1 MLHSHSLS
9 RIVASAAVALGL
21 ALCTAAGAGAGNLGF
36 GPPTLELTAHA
47 RIGTVSLTN
56 RATDPVRLE
65 IKVFRWAQLL
75 DGRMQ
80 LDPTDDVIVF
90 PQLITIPANDTRR
103 LRVSLTVPPGEV
115 EKTYRIQVTEIPAF
129 SGTTKAP
136 AGSITMLS
144 QLKLPIFYA
153 PHRAQVAGTVQQ
165 AGVRHRALTFSV
177 VNTGTVHF
185 QTKHLTVTAFGSNGR
200 VISSTTLD
208 GWYVLPGS
216 QRDYRLPLSNC
227 DDIRAMTIRADA
239 GAHAEQTI
247 DVPADACRP

>member
-1 MLHSHSLS
+1 MLHSLS
-9 RIVASAAVALGL
+9 RIFASAAVALGL
-21 ALCTAAGAGAGNLGF
+21 ALCTARGAFAGNLGF
-36 GPPTLELTAHA
+36 GPPTLELTARAH
-47 RIGTVSLTN
+47 IGTISLTN
-56 RATDPVRLE
+56 RAADPVRLE

-80 LDPTDDVIVF
+80 LDPTDDAIVF
-90 PQLITIPANDTRR
+90 PQLITIPGNETRR
-103 LRVSLTVPPGEV
+103 LRVSLTVPAGEL
-115 EKTYRIQVTEIPAF
+115 EKTYRIQVTEIPGF
-129 SGTTKAP
+129 SGTTRTP

-153 PHRAQVAGTVQQ
+153 PLRERIEGSIQAALIHRS
-165 AGVRHRALTFSV
+165 ALTFSV

-185 QTKHLTVTAFGSNGR
+185 QTKHVAVTAFGSNGR
-200 VISSTTLD
+200 VVFSKSLD

-216 QRDYRLPLSNC
+216 RREYRLPLPDCSN
-227 DDIRAMTIRADA
+227 IRAMTISADA